1 MNDVDFSGVF
11 QKMDELTTVM
21 NRITA
26 NMQDISL
33 RSQLNTDV
41 REMRE
46 IDGS

>member
-1 MNDVDFSGVF
+1 MNIDETTLWESMKEISLV
-11 QKMDELTTVM
+11 MD
-21 NRITA
+21 RITGQ
-26 NMQDISL
+26 MKDISV